1 MRWRWGRTA
10 PTRGQPPRENVGPMR
25 TSGRRWERGG
35 VRGVAALLLAASAFI
50 VGCATVPPAQVSLAD
65 FPPTQI
71 AEAREN
77 LRVFNAVWDLV
88 NRKHYNPDT
97 RGPTWDRAAAEYG
110 PRAAAAKDDRALY
123 TVLNAMLAPLQDSHT
138 FAITQAQA
146 TERRSQVRARTGFNM
161 QRVDG
166 RWVVSDVLPKSPA
179 DQAGVKIGWIVVA
192 RNGEALGERIDFRP
206 KEGEEASWD
215 FLNERDEKV
224 RVSPTAQRLSTAS
237 RQLVKELGDG
247 FVYLRFDEFNRH
259 DRRWLAAQLKTYA
272 KAPGIVLDL
281 RRNPGGETFSLG
293 IVIGEFFDRA
303 VDCGTFISRSGA
315 RTVKNS
321 WQLGSAKYA
330 GKLVVLVDSS
340 SGSAAEIFAAVLQ
353 DHGRATIVGRR
364 TAGAVLAS
372 WFYRLPDG
380 GELQLSREDYIAPKG
395 RRIEGIG
402 VEPDVVVPRSLS
414 ELRAGRDR
422 DVEVALEILRK
433 P

>member
-1 MRWRWGRTA
+1 MKLREGRTA
-10 PTRGQPPRENVGPMR
+10 RPGGRLPSAVVGRVRSVARSWRVGGTRV
-25 TSGRRWERGG
+25 
-35 VRGVAALLLAASAFI
+35 VASLLLAAGALLI
-50 VGCATVPPAQVSLAD
+50 GCATVPPAQVSLAQ
-65 FPPTQI
+65 FPPAQI

-88 NRKHYNPDT
+88 NRKHYNPET
-97 RGPTWDRAAAEYG
+97 RGPSWDSAAAVYG

-123 TVLNAMLAPLQDSHT
+123 GVINAMLEPLQDSHT

-146 TERRSQVRARTGFNM
+146 AERRSQVRARTGFNM
-161 QRVDG
+161 HRVDG

-179 DQAGVKIGWIVVA
+179 DLAGVKIGWIVVA
-192 RNGEALGERIDFRP
+192 RNGEPLGERIDFRP

-215 FLNERDEKV
+215 FLNERDESV
-224 RVSPTAQRLSTAS
+224 RVSPPAQRLSTAS
-237 RQLVKELGDG
+237 RQMVKDLGDG

-259 DRRWLAAQLKTYA
+259 DRRWLAGQLKTYA
-272 KAPGIVLDL
+272 RAPGIVLDL

-293 IVIGEFFDRA
+293 IIIGEFFDRA

-315 RTVKNS
+315 RTVKDS
-321 WQLGSAKYA
+321 WQLGSANYA
-330 GKLVVLVDSS
+330 GKVVVLVDSS

-353 DHGRATIVGRR
+353 DHGRATVVGRR

-395 RRIEGIG
+395 RRIEGVG